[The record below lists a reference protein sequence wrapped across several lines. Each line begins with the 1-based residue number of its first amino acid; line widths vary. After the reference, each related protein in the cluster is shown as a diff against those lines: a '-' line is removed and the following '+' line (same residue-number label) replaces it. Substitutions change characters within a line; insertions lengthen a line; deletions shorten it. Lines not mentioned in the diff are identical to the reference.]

1 METKRCLEALEK
13 VLSSRYS
20 TKEYKIGGYQE
31 WSVCLEED
39 GSGWT
44 VYSGERGNRY
54 NEVKCDTVL
63 MACLTFIRKMTH
75 NIEDV
80 AKMENEL
87 LKFISEA
94 A

>member
-1 METKRCLEALEK
+1 MTNRCLEALGK
-13 VLSSRYS
+13 VLLSRYPE
-20 TKEYKIGGYQE
+20 KEYKIGGYQE